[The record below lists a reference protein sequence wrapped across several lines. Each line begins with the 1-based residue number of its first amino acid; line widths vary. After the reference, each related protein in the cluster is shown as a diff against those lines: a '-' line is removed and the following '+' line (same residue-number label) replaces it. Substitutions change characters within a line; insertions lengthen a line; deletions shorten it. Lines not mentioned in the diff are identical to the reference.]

1 VDAACGQ
8 VEVRPAKRE
17 HLAGTQ
23 AGQGAD
29 RVGDVQRLG
38 EREEDPAHVVE
49 PFDEGR
55 LLRVV
60 RRADQPHQR
69 LGQATRWVAGREP
82 ALGEVDENRG
92 EERDEDA
99 DGRGFSFSASFTS
112 TKARMRATS
121 TVPGFRWPKC
131 GSMCFYQR

>member
-1 VDAACGQ
+1 
-8 VEVRPAKRE
+8 
-17 HLAGTQ
+17 
-23 AGQGAD
+23 
-29 RVGDVQRLG
+29 
-38 EREEDPAHVVE
+38 
-49 PFDEGR
+49 
-55 LLRVV
+55 V

-69 LGQATRWVAGREP
+69 LGQATRRVAGREP